1 MSDVGVRLFVTG
13 IAGLKGLVML
23 YLMVACAV
31 QGQWWQASIAT
42 AVCAVFLVQR
52 ELLMHV
58 YHWRYG
64 A

>member
-1 MSDVGVRLFVTG
+1 MRDRGVRLFVTG

-31 QGQWWQASIAT
+31 QGEWWRASIAT
-42 AVCAVFLVQR
+42 SACAVFLIQR

-58 YHWRYG
+58 YYWRWRT
-64 A
+64 